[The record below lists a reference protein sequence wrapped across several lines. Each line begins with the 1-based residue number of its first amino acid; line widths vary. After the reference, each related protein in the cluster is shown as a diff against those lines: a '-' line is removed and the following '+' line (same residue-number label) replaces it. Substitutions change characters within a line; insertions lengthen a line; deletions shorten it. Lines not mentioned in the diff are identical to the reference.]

1 MSVLA
6 SFLVGWVC
14 GWFCRYLHLP
24 IRIEM
29 KVPLTQE
36 RVTNLIGEERR
47 QAGK

>member
-6 SFLVGWVC
+6 SFLVGLVC
-14 GWFCRYLHLP
+14 GWFCSHLHLP

-36 RVTNLIGEERR
+36 RRTMFVEEGR
-47 QAGK
+47 GDF